1 MTDPV
6 TSGTDE
12 REEAFNLSLRK
23 FLKQVGITSQREIE
37 RVVRDGGVSGDE
49 IAVSVHLKGEG
60 GLDHTVEGR
69 IRLP

>member
-1 MTDPV
+1 MDDPV

-37 RVVRDGGVSGDE
+37 RVVRDGSVGGE
-49 IAVSVHLKGEG
+49 EMTVSVRLTGEG

>member
-1 MTDPV
+1 MDDPV
-6 TSGTDE
+6 TAGTSE
-12 REEAFNLSLRK
+12 REERFNLSLRK

-37 RVVRDGGVSGDE
+37 RVVREGAVTGDE
-49 IAVSVHLKGEG
+49 LTVSVHLKGEG